1 MINLFL
7 LLTLTAA
14 ANKAVQHESALW
26 DIAIV
31 TIGLFSYWVSEG
43 FVLRRMTVVV
53 ERVRLR
59 IVEKI
64 RYTDLTSIEM
74 MARRRLTM
82 PLPRTLNVSAR
93 SEWNYDCL
101 HGARDPMLWTSP
113 AGSNGTPEA
122 GSITDIDDFNRS
134 RENVGFSI
142 SLAELLQRERLCLG
156 NTWQFMILL
165 N

>member
-31 TIGLFSYWVSEG
+31 TIARFSYWVSEG

-64 RYTDLTSIEM
+64 RYADLTSIEM

-82 PLPRTLNVSAR
+82 PFPRTL
-93 SEWNYDCL
+93 L
-101 HGARDPMLWTSP
+101 MFH
-113 AGSNGTPEA
+113 PE
-122 GSITDIDDFNRS
+122 R
-134 RENVGFSI
+134 V
-142 SLAELLQRERLCLG
+142 EL
-156 NTWQFMILL
+156 
-165 N
+165 